1 MGWIYHIYRY
11 RAFFFEE
18 MRDSGF
24 ATATVMSERNADM
37 LQNRI
42 IPSQA
47 DKHLLERTIFM
58 QDGAPP
64 HIARR
69 MKDLLRRSFGDDR
82 DKENT
87 SKVFFLV

>member
-1 MGWIYHIYRY
+1 
-11 RAFFFEE
+11 

-24 ATATVMSERNADM
+24 VTATVTGERYADM

-42 IPSQA
+42 ISSLA

-69 MKDLLRRSFGDDR
+69 LKDLLRRSFGDDR
-82 DKENT
+82 VLSPAT
-87 SKVFFLV
+87 FIMLGLPGPQISFRAIIGFGVP